1 MSQFKDRV
9 ALPPVDAKKTNLTCH
24 FCIVGCGY
32 HTYTWDADR
41 EGGRAP
47 HQNALGLDFRK
58 QLPPFATIM
67 TPAMTNVLTDK
78 DGKRKAIMIVPD
90 KDCVVNQG
98 LSSTRGGK
106 MASYFYNA
114 GGITNERLLHPR
126 VYMGG
131 EWLDT
136 SWDNALQ
143 IYGGV
148 TKKIL
153 DEDGPDEIAV
163 AMFDHGG
170 AGGGFE
176 NTWGTGKLVFSAIQ
190 TPTCRIHNRPAYN
203 SECFGNRDM
212 GIFELNNSYEDAE
225 LADVIW
231 SIGNNPYENQ
241 TNYFL
246 VHWLPN
252 LQGGTLDKK
261 KKMFPGEPVAAG
273 KFIFVDPRRNPT
285 VSICENLA
293 KDQVL
298 HLALHPGSDGALFN
312 GLLTYIVDQGWI
324 DKDFIANHTEGFEAA
339 VKANAMSLDACS
351 RITGLPV
358 AQIKQAAAWSY
369 KPKAPGKLP
378 RTMHAFEK
386 GIIWGNNNYVTEQ
399 AMGAVVVA
407 THNVGSRRGT
417 GWVRM
422 GGHQE
427 GYTRPPYPEPKS
439 RYPAADFPIPRHD
452 KLIEVDT
459 YLINGKG
466 KMMTYWA
473 CNTFQTTNN
482 AQALREAVIRRSQ
495 IVRQAMAKARGATP
509 KEMVDVIYAATQ
521 KGGLFVGMMNIF
533 PTMLAEAAH
542 VMLPGAL
549 PGEMNHTSMNGE
561 RRLRMSEKFI
571 EPPGE
576 ALPDC
581 LIAARIANTIRV
593 MYEAEGNVKM
603 AKRFEGFEWTTSE
616 DAFNDGFRRVGR
628 PGAPKI
634 DSEGYDTGYLATYA
648 LLRKA
653 GNNGVQMPIKKVE
666 GDKMIG
672 SPTLYPDDKFDTPN
686 GRVQF
691 FPAKW
696 QNMDH
701 GAHGLLKPAAEVRA
715 KYRFWINNGRFNEV
729 WQSWYNNQYDPFIK
743 DRYPIAIVQLNPDDM
758 STLGVKPT
766 DMVEIYNDYGS
777 LTAMAYPEPTIKPN
791 QSFVVFGAPKGVM
804 GSVVTTATDVHFLE
818 YHKGTWADIRR
829 VGSMPD
835 WQRTV
840 STKSRMYGV

>member
-114 GGITNERLLHPR
+114 GGIANERLLHPR

-378 RTMHAFEK
+378 RTTHAFEK

-521 KGGLFVGMMNIF
+521 KGGLFVGMMNIY

-542 VMLPGAL
+542 VMFPGAL

-571 EPPGE
+571 DPPGE

>member
-9 ALPPVDAKKTNLTCH
+9 ALPPADAKKTNLTCQ

-32 HTYTWDADR
+32 HTYIWDADR

-58 QLPPFATIM
+58 QLPPFATTM

-78 DGKRKAIMIVPD
+78 DGKRYNVMIVPD
-90 KDCVVNQG
+90 KECVVNQG
-98 LSSTRGGK
+98 LSSTRGGR

-114 GGITNERLLHPR
+114 DGITRERLLHPR
-126 VYMGG
+126 VYQGG

-136 SWDNALQ
+136 AWDYALQ
-143 IYGGV
+143 IYGGMV
-148 TKKIL
+148 KKIL
-153 DEDGPDEIAV
+153 DKEGPDAIAV

-170 AGGGFE
+170 SGGGFE
-176 NTWGTGKLVFSAIQ
+176 NTWGTGKLMFSAIQ

-261 KKMFPGEPVAAG
+261 KKMFPGEPVGAG

-285 VSICENLA
+285 ISICENLA

-324 DKDFIANHTEGFEAA
+324 NKDFIANHTEGFDAA
-339 VKANAMSLDACS
+339 VKTNRMSLDECS

-358 AQIKQAAAWSY
+358 AQIKQAAEWSY

-378 RTMHAFEK
+378 RVMHAFEK
-386 GIIWGNNNYVTEQ
+386 GIIWGNNNYLTEQ

-407 THNVGSRRGT
+407 THNVGRRGT

-427 GYTRPPYPEPKS
+427 GYCRPGYPEPAH
-439 RYPAADFPIPRHD
+439 RYPAASFPIPMHD
-452 KLIEVDT
+452 KLIEVDD

-473 CNTFQTTNN
+473 CNSFQTTNN

-495 IVRQAMAKARGATP
+495 IVRQAMAKTRGASP

-521 KGGLFVGMMNIF
+521 KGGLFVGMMNIY

-542 VMLPGAL
+542 VMFPAAVS
-549 PGEMNHTSMNGE
+549 GEMNLTSMNGE
-561 RRLRMSEKFI
+561 RRMRLSEKFI
-571 EPPGE
+571 DPPGE

-603 AKRFEGFEWTTSE
+603 AKRFEGFGWATEE
-616 DAFNDGFRRVGR
+616 DAFNDGFRRAGQPGVGE
-628 PGAPKI
+628 I
-634 DSEGYDTGYLATYA
+634 DSQGGKTGYMATYP

-653 GNNGVQMPIKKVE
+653 ANNGVQLPVQKVE
-666 GDKMIG
+666 GE
-672 SPTLYPDDKFDTPN
+672 TLVGTEMLYTDGKFDTPN
-686 GRVQF
+686 GKVHV

-696 QNMDH
+696 N
-701 GAHGLLKPAAEVRA
+701 GLLKPAAEQKA
-715 KYRFWINNGRFNEV
+715 KYKFWINNGRLNEV
-729 WQSWYNNQYDPFIK
+729 WQSWFNNQYDKFIT
-743 DRYPIAIVQLNPDDM
+743 DRYPVAIIQMHPDDM
-758 STLGVKPT
+758 AALGVKPT
-766 DMVEIYNDYGS
+766 DVVEIYNDYGTT
-777 LTAMAYPEPTIKPN
+777 TAMAYPEATLKRHET
-791 QSFVVFGAPKGVM
+791 FMVFGAPKGVQ
-804 GSVVTTATDVHFLE
+804 GSVTTTALDEHFLP
-818 YHKGTWADIRR
+818 YYKGSWGNIRR

-840 STKSRMYGV
+840 STKSRMYGA

>member
-9 ALPPVDAKKTNLTCH
+9 ALPPVDAKKTNLTCQ

-32 HTYTWDADR
+32 HVYTWDADR

-47 HQNALGLDFRK
+47 NQNALGLDFRK
-58 QLPPFATIM
+58 QLPPFSTIM

-78 DGKRKAIMIVPD
+78 NGKRKSIMIVPD
-90 KDCVVNQG
+90 KECVVNQG
-98 LSSTRGGK
+98 QSSTRGGK
-106 MASYFYNA
+106 MASYFYTA
-114 GGITNERLLHPR
+114 DGLTRERLLHPR
-126 VYMGG
+126 VYQGG
-131 EWLDT
+131 EWVDT
-136 SWDNALQ
+136 SWDYALQ
-143 IYGGV
+143 IYGGMV
-148 TKKIL
+148 KKIL
-153 DEDGPDEIAV
+153 DKEGPDAIAV

-170 AGGGFE
+170 SGGGFE

-231 SIGNNPYENQ
+231 ANGNNPYENQ

-252 LQGGTLDKK
+252 LQGATVDKK
-261 KKMFPGEPVAAG
+261 KKMFPDEPVAAG
-273 KFIFVDPRRNPT
+273 KFIFVDPRRTP
-285 VSICENLA
+285 SISISESIA

-298 HLALHPGSDGALFN
+298 HLAINPGADGALWN
-312 GLLTYIVDQGWI
+312 GMLTYIVDQGWI
-324 DKDFIANHTEGFEAA
+324 DKDFIAQHTEGFEQA
-339 VKANAMSLDACS
+339 VKTNRMSLDECS

-358 AQIKQAAAWSY
+358 AQIKQAAEWSY

-378 RTMHAFEK
+378 RVMHAFEK

-407 THNVGSRRGT
+407 THNVGRRGT

-427 GYTRPPYPEPKS
+427 GYCRPGYPEPKS
-439 RYPAADFPIPRHD
+439 RYPAANFPIPMHD
-452 KLIEVDT
+452 KLIEVDD

-473 CNTFQTTNN
+473 CNSFQTTNN

-495 IVRQAMAKARGATP
+495 IVRQAMAKAWGASP

-521 KGGLFVGMMNIF
+521 KGGLFVGMMNIY

-542 VMLPGAL
+542 VMFPAAVS
-549 PGEMNHTSMNGE
+549 GEMNLTSMNGE
-561 RRLRMSEKFI
+561 RRMRLTEKFI

-581 LIAARIANTIRV
+581 LIAARIANTVKV
-593 MYEAEGNVKM
+593 MYEQEGNAKM
-603 AKRFEGFEWTTSE
+603 AKRFEGFEWATEE
-616 DAFNDGFRRVGR
+616 DAFNDGFRRAGQ
-628 PGAPKI
+628 PGAGEI
-634 DSEGYDTGYLATYA
+634 DSQGGDTGHLVTYD

-653 GNNGVQMPIKKVE
+653 GNNGVQLPVKSVD

-672 SPTLYPDDKFDTPN
+672 TDMLYTDGKFGTKS
-686 GRVQF
+686 GKAKV

-696 QNMDH
+696 VGM
-701 GAHGLLKPAAEVRA
+701 LKPAAEQKA
-715 KYRFWINNGRFNEV
+715 KFKFYVNNGRLNEV
-729 WQSWYNNQYDPFIK
+729 WQSWFNNQYDKFIT
-743 DRYPIAIVQLNPDDM
+743 DRYPVAIIQMNPQDM
-758 STLGVKPT
+758 AGLGIKAT
-766 DMVEIYNDYGS
+766 DVVEVFNDNGAT
-777 LTAMAYPEPTIKPN
+777 TAMAYPEATLKPG
-791 QSFVVFGAPKGVM
+791 STFMVFGAPKGVQ
-804 GSVVTTATDVHFLE
+804 GSVTSTATDAHFLP
-818 YHKGTWADIRR
+818 YYKGSWANIRR
-829 VGSMPD
+829 IGSMPD

-840 STKSRMYGV
+840 STKSRLYEG

>member
-9 ALPPVDAKKTNLTCH
+9 ALPPADAKKTNLTCH

-90 KDCVVNQG
+90 KACVVNQG

-143 IYGGV
+143 IYAGV

-176 NTWGTGKLVFSAIQ
+176 NTWGTGKLIFSAIQ

-261 KKMFPGEPVAAG
+261 KKMFPGEPVGAG

-285 VSICENLA
+285 ISICENLA

-324 DKDFIANHTEGFEAA
+324 NKDFIANHTEGFDAA
-339 VKANAMSLDACS
+339 VKTNRMSLDECS

-358 AQIKQAAAWSY
+358 AQIKQAAEWSY

-378 RTMHAFEK
+378 RAMHAFEK

-399 AMGAVVVA
+399 AIGAVVVA

-495 IVRQAMAKARGATP
+495 IVRQAMAKARGASP
-509 KEMVDVIYAATQ
+509 KDMVDVIYDATK
-521 KGGLFVGMMNIF
+521 KGGLFVGMMNIY

-542 VMLPGAL
+542 VMFPGAL

-571 EPPGE
+571 DPPGE

-666 GDKMIG
+666 GDKLIG

-686 GRVQF
+686 GKVQF

-766 DMVEIYNDYGS
+766 DVVEIYNDYGS
-777 LTAMAYPEPTIKPN
+777 LTAMAYPEPTIRHN
-791 QSFVVFGAPKGVM
+791 QSFVVFGAPKGIV

>member
-1 MSQFKDRV
+1 MTQFKDRV
-9 ALPPVDAKKTNLTCH
+9 ALPPVDAKKTNLTCQ

-32 HTYTWDADR
+32 HAYTWDADR

-47 HQNALGLDFRK
+47 NQNALGLDFRK

-78 DGKRKAIMIVPD
+78 NGKRKAVMIVPD
-90 KDCVVNQG
+90 KACVVNQG
-98 LSSTRGGK
+98 QSSTRGGK

-114 GGITNERLLHPR
+114 DGITRERLLHPR
-126 VYMGG
+126 IYQGG

-136 SWDNALQ
+136 SWDYALQ
-143 IYGGV
+143 IYGGMV
-148 TKKIL
+148 KKIL
-153 DEDGPDEIAV
+153 DKEGPEAIAV

-170 AGGGFE
+170 SGGGFE

-231 SIGNNPYENQ
+231 ANGNNPYENQ

-252 LQGGTLDKK
+252 LQGATLDKK
-261 KKMFPGEPVAAG
+261 KKMFPDEPVAAG
-273 KFIFVDPRRNPT
+273 KFIFVDPRRTP
-285 VSICENLA
+285 SISISESLA

-298 HLALHPGSDGALFN
+298 HLAINPGTDGALWN
-312 GLLTYIVDQGWI
+312 GLLTHIVDQGWI
-324 DKDFIANHTEGFEAA
+324 DKEFIAAHTEGFDQA
-339 VKANAMSLDACS
+339 VKTNRMSLDECS

-358 AQIKQAAAWSY
+358 AQIKQAAEWSY

-378 RTMHAFEK
+378 RVMHAFEK

-407 THNVGSRRGT
+407 THNVGRRGT

-427 GYTRPPYPEPKS
+427 GYCRPAYPEPKS
-439 RYPAADFPIPRHD
+439 RYPAANFPIPMHD
-452 KLIEVDT
+452 KLIEVDD

-473 CNTFQTTNN
+473 CNSFQTTNN

-495 IVRQAMAKARGATP
+495 IVRAAMAKARGATP
-509 KEMVDVIYAATQ
+509 QEMVDVIYAATQ
-521 KGGLFVGMMNIF
+521 KGGLFVGMMNIY

-542 VMLPGAL
+542 VMFPAAVS
-549 PGEMNHTSMNGE
+549 GEMNLTSMNGE
-561 RRLRMSEKFI
+561 RRMRLSEKFI
-571 EPPGE
+571 DPPGE

-581 LIAARIANTIRV
+581 LIAARIANTIKA
-593 MYEAEGNVKM
+593 MYEKEGNAKM
-603 AKRFEGFEWTTSE
+603 AKRFEGFDWATEE
-616 DAFNDGFRRVGR
+616 DAFNDGFRRAGQ
-628 PGAPKI
+628 PGAGEI
-634 DSEGYDTGYLATYA
+634 DSQGGDTGHLVTYD

-653 GNNGVQMPIKKVE
+653 GNNGVQLPVKRVE

-672 SPTLYPDDKFDTPN
+672 TDMLYTDGKFGTKN
-686 GRVQF
+686 GKAKV

-696 QNMDH
+696 
-701 GAHGLLKPAAEVRA
+701 AGLLKPAAEQKA
-715 KYRFWINNGRFNEV
+715 KFKFYVNNGRLNEV
-729 WQSWYNNQYDPFIK
+729 WQSWFNNQYDKFIT
-743 DRYPIAIVQLNPDDM
+743 DRYPVAIIQMHPQDM
-758 STLGVKPT
+758 SALGIKPT
-766 DMVEIYNDYGS
+766 DVVEVYNDNGAA
-777 LTAMAYPEPTIKPN
+777 TAMAYPEAALKPGTT
-791 QSFVVFGAPKGVM
+791 FMVFGAPKGVQ
-804 GSVVTTATDVHFLE
+804 GSVTSTAMDVHFLP
-818 YHKGTWADIRR
+818 YYKGSWADIRR
-829 VGSMPD
+829 IGSMPD

-840 STKSRMYGV
+840 STKSRLYEG

>member
-9 ALPPVDAKKTNLTCH
+9 ALPPVDAQKTNLTCQ

-32 HTYTWDADR
+32 HAYKWDADR

-47 HQNALGLDFRK
+47 DQNALGLDFRQ
-58 QLPPFATIM
+58 QLPPFATTM
-67 TPAMTNVLTDK
+67 TPAMTNVLTGRN
-78 DGKRKAIMIVPD
+78 GKSYNIMIVPD
-90 KDCVVNQG
+90 KECVVNQG
-98 LSSTRGGK
+98 LSSTRGGRI
-106 MASYFYNA
+106 ASYYYNA
-114 GGITNERLLHPR
+114 DGIARERLLHPR
-126 VYMGG
+126 VYQGG

-136 SWDNALQ
+136 SWSYALEL
-143 IYGGV
+143 YAGMV
-148 TKKIL
+148 KKIL
-153 DEDGPDEIAV
+153 DKEGPDAIAV
-163 AMFDHGG
+163 SMFDHGG

-231 SIGNNPYENQ
+231 TNGNNPYENQ

-252 LQGGTLDKK
+252 LQGATVDKK

-273 KFIFVDPRRNPT
+273 KFIFVDPRRTP
-285 VSICENLA
+285 SIAISESIA

-298 HLALHPGSDGALFN
+298 HLAINPGTDAALWN

-324 DKDFIANHTEGFEAA
+324 NKDFIAQHTEGFEAA
-339 VKANAMSLDACS
+339 VKANHMSLDECS
-351 RITGLPV
+351 RITGIPV
-358 AQIKQAAAWSY
+358 AQIKQAAEWAF

-378 RTMHAFEK
+378 RTMIAFEK

-399 AMGAVVVA
+399 AMGAVVAA

-427 GYTRPPYPEPKS
+427 GYTRPPYPEPKA
-439 RYPAADFPIPRHD
+439 RYPASSVPIPRHD
-452 KLIEVDT
+452 KLIEVDD

-473 CNTFQTTNN
+473 DNNFQTTNN

-495 IVRQAMAKARGATP
+495 IVRKAMAGALGATP

-521 KGGLFVGMMNIF
+521 KGGLFVGMMNIY
-533 PTMLAEAAH
+533 PVMLAEAAH
-542 VMLPGAL
+542 VMFPGAL
-549 PGEMNHTSMNGE
+549 PGEMNLTSMNGE
-561 RRLRMSEKFI
+561 RRLRLSEQFI

-581 LIAARIANTIRV
+581 LIAARIAQTIEA
-593 MYEAEGNVKM
+593 MYKAEGNAKM
-603 AKRFEGFEWTTSE
+603 AERFSGFDWKTPE

-634 DSEGYDTGYLATYA
+634 DSEGYDTGYMATYA
-648 LLRKA
+648 LLRKV
-653 GNNGVQMPIKKVE
+653 GNNGVQMPIKSVT
-666 GDKMIG
+666 GDQFVG
-672 SPTLYPDDKFDTPN
+672 SPTLYPDDKFDTPS
-686 GRVQF
+686 GKIQV

-696 QNMDH
+696 PGM
-701 GAHGLLKPAAEVRA
+701 LKPAAEQKA
-715 KYRFWINNGRFNEV
+715 KFKFWINNGRFNEV
-729 WQSWYNNQYDPFIK
+729 WQSWYNDQYDKFITG
-743 DRYPIAIVQLNPDDM
+743 RYPVAIIQMNPDDM
-758 STLGVKPT
+758 AGLGVKAT
-766 DMVEIYNDYGS
+766 DIVEVFNDNGVA
-777 LTAMAYPEPTIKPN
+777 TAMAYPEATLKKGDA
-791 QSFVVFGAPKGVM
+791 FMVFGAVKGVQ
-804 GSVVTTATDVHFLE
+804 GSVTSTATDAHFLP
-818 YHKGTWADIRR
+818 YYKGSWANIRR
-829 VGSMPD
+829 VGAMPD
-835 WQRTV
+835 WERTV
-840 STKSRMYGV
+840 STKSRLYES

>member
-9 ALPPVDAKKTNLTCH
+9 ALPPADAQKTNLTCH

-32 HTYTWDADR
+32 HAYTWDADR

-78 DGKRKAIMIVPD
+78 NGKRKAVMIVPD
-90 KDCVVNQG
+90 KACVVNQG

-114 GGITNERLLHPR
+114 DGLTKERLLHPR
-126 VYMGG
+126 VYYGDQWM
-131 EWLDT
+131 DT
-136 SWDNALQ
+136 SWDYALQ
-143 IYGGV
+143 VYGGMV
-148 TKKIL
+148 KKIL

-176 NTWGTGKLVFSAIQ
+176 NTWGTGKLIFTGIQ
-190 TPTCRIHNRPAYN
+190 TPTVRIHNRPAYN

-252 LQGGTLDKK
+252 LQGGTVDKK
-261 KKMFPGEPVAAG
+261 KAMFPGEPVGPG
-273 KFIFVDPRRNPT
+273 KFIFVDPRRNPSI
-285 VSICENLA
+285 SICEDLA

-298 HLALHPGSDGALFN
+298 HLAINPGSDGALFN

-324 DKDFIANHTEGFEAA
+324 NKDFIANHTEGFEAA
-339 VKANAMSLDACS
+339 VKANAMSLDECS
-351 RITGLPV
+351 RITGVPV
-358 AQIKQAAAWSY
+358 AQIKQAAEWSY
-369 KPKAPGKLP
+369 KPKAPGQQP

-466 KMMTYWA
+466 KMMTFWA

-495 IVRQAMAKARGATP
+495 IVKQAMGQARGATP
-509 KEMVDVIYAATQ
+509 KELVDVIYKATQ
-521 KGGLFVGMMNIF
+521 KGGLFVGMMDIY
-533 PTMLAEAAH
+533 PTMIAEAAH
-542 VMLPGAL
+542 VMFPGAL

-571 EPPGE
+571 DPPGE

-581 LIAARIANTIRV
+581 LTAARIANTIRV

-603 AKRFEGFEWTTSE
+603 AKRFEGFEWTTPE
-616 DAFNDGFRRVGR
+616 DAFNDGFRQVGR

-634 DSEGYDTGYLATYA
+634 DSEGYATGYMATYA

-653 GNNGVQMPIKKVE
+653 GNNGVQMPIKQVD
-666 GDKMIG
+666 GDKLLG

-686 GRVQF
+686 GKIQV

-696 QNMDH
+696 D
-701 GAHGLLKPAAEVRA
+701 GWLKQAAEVKA
-715 KYRFWINNGRFNEV
+715 KYKFWINNGRFNEV
-729 WQSWYNNQYDPFIK
+729 WQSWYNNQYDPFIM
-743 DRYPIAIVQLNPDDM
+743 DRYPMAVIQMNPADM
-758 STLGVKPT
+758 ATLGVKPT
-766 DMVEIYNDYGS
+766 DVVEIYNDYG
-777 LTAMAYPEPTIKPN
+777 TTMAMAYPEPTIKPN
-791 QSFVVFGAPKGVM
+791 QSFVVFGAPKGVV

-829 VGSMPD
+829 VGPMPD
-835 WQRTV
+835 WKRTV